1 MRIYKS
7 IWNNNKKI
15 RMEKDIMKSQ
25 ILELNDTVN
34 KKKKKTTKLLPPSKK
49 PVKQKW
55 QTQ

>member
-1 MRIYKS
+1 
-7 IWNNNKKI
+7 
-15 RMEKDIMKSQ
+15 MEKDIMKSQ

-34 KKKKKTTKLLPPSKK
+34 KKKKTTKLLPPSKK